1 MPRKLPRKS
10 GLRPEPYVRVG
21 DSFLPVQ
28 GVSAEITPIN
38 EQERNGLICR
48 LLGHEQATRLFEL
61 FAKSV
66 LTPNE
71 HGEMDTLSHLFAERV
86 RAERIRVEADQS
98 GSGLRSI
105 VP

>member
-48 LLGHEQATRLFEL
+48 LLGHEQAARLFEL
-61 FAKSV
+61 FAKAI
-66 LTPNE
+66 LTPDE
-71 HGEMDTLSHLFAERV
+71 RVEMDTLSHMLVERS
-86 RAERIRVEADQS
+86 RAERIKMEADQS